1 MYSEMSQIQLPWL
14 VAILMQIQNKNS
26 YFSKW
31 PQLEYHIKY
40 VISKEIKKNVLNNCI
55 PNRTLPLAIVTTKK
69 IERVR
74 II

>member
-26 YFSKW
+26 YCSKW

-40 VISKEIKKNVLNNCI
+40 VISKEIK
-55 PNRTLPLAIVTTKK
+55 TKK
-69 IERVR
+69 MS
-74 II
+74 